1 MSKIA
6 VEDSKNRLQ
15 SEILQND
22 VLKRQ
27 VKDLEMQLELSNAKI
42 NVSSLENPKHRNQFL
57 TYY

>member
-6 VEDSKNRLQ
+6 LEDSKNRLQ

-42 NVSSLENPKHRNQFL
+42 NVSSFETPNIEVNF
-57 TYY
+57 